1 VSRLVSRLLAVICV
15 GLVGVALAV
24 VLVNLPTDGG
34 GAGQPAHV
42 QEERIHAGPPPGAP
56 AEEPSEAPPVE
67 DDPQL
72 PRTLVISSLGV
83 RAPVV
88 PLEMADR
95 TLYPP
100 DDPSRVGWWRDGA
113 MPGSAQGSTIVTG
126 HTVSDGDGV
135 FDDLDRLARGER
147 VRLVTD
153 EGVLRYV
160 VRRAATY
167 RKNAL
172 ARRAER
178 LFSQTSPGRLVLV
191 TCEDWNG
198 EVYLSNHVVIAE
210 PA

>member
-1 VSRLVSRLLAVICV
+1 MSRLLAVV
-15 GLVGVALAV
+15 SVALVGAAVAV
-24 VLVNLPTDGG
+24 VLANLST

-42 QEERIHAGPPPGAP
+42 RGETAAQAGTPPGGPREESVDAP
-56 AEEPSEAPPVE
+56 AVE
-67 DDPQL
+67 DSPQR
-72 PRTLVISSLGV
+72 PRKLVIRSLGV

-88 PLEMADR
+88 PLEMTDR

-100 DDPSRVGWWRDGA
+100 DDPSKVGWWRDGA
-113 MPGSAQGSTIVTG
+113 APGSVQGATIVTG

-135 FDDLDRLARGER
+135 FDDLDRLTHGEH

-160 VRRAATY
+160 VQKAATY

-172 ARRAER
+172 SRRAQR
-178 LFSQTSPGRLVLV
+178 LFSQTKPGRLVLV